1 MKALLAIRGLFH
13 DCEIFANLRL
23 KRSSNHRVTNP
34 QENVETGKRGVIN
47 GVQTSIC
54 SGFDLVKFSLVLV
67 MPQENMFGLLVI
79 LSYLF
84 ICAGALCYFTYVA
97 REPPRQSTSSSARY
111 HQAAQSEHAQSEK
124 VSLRTID

>member
-1 MKALLAIRGLFH
+1 MEA
-13 DCEIFANLRL
+13 
-23 KRSSNHRVTNP
+23 
-34 QENVETGKRGVIN
+34 GKRGVIN

-54 SGFDLVKFSLVLV
+54 SGFDLVKFSLVLI

-84 ICAGALCYFTYVA
+84 ICAGALCYFSYVA
-97 REPPRQSTSSSARY
+97 REPPPPSNSSSARY
-111 HQAAQSEHAQSEK
+111 HQAAQSEHVHSEK